1 MALPI
6 VKRYLVALDRHKW
19 AGLAGL
25 ALVMG
30 LSGVAALQPAPP
42 TSYASRGLL
51 SYVAPPVT
59 VSQTSTALQQ
69 QAQVLTEEALLS
81 DFVVETAVQLLQ
93 AQQIQLDV
101 RTLRRNASVEI
112 NPQSGDED
120 RDDRDE
126 NLQGLRIL
134 VTYQDSNNK
143 TAQAAVAVLMQAI
156 VEQSR
161 LFNTQQISRII
172 ENLNQLLPKV
182 TQELRLAEGDLE
194 RYIRVEGP
202 TIQAAEDGQLVG
214 AITGSQQQQR
224 QIQLDL
230 ATIAAQIRSLETR
243 LGLSA
248 DQAYTS
254 SALSAD
260 PIIADLRIR
269 LYQTEAQMQI
279 YARTLRPQHPAMLDL
294 KNQQQAYEELLQ
306 QRVTEVIGGNVQAA
320 PLRNVDTIRQE
331 SSLDPARQA
340 LANTLVGLQTQ
351 RETLEQQLAALVV
364 AEQQSRQAY
373 SAIPNKQLEQSRLE
387 QQVILK
393 RNFYDQIQVKLA
405 DVRLAAEETVGSLV
419 ISQPPQTELAT
430 ESSRNSL
437 VILLVGSVVG
447 LLVGGGLVLL
457 LDSLDAT
464 FHTLQDL
471 QAALRRQEVPILGLL
486 PLLPAELEVE
496 ELPLVLEADSPRA
509 EPYERLRGN
518 LRRPVGSKAIKV
530 VLLTSLVSGEGKTV
544 SVYNLAIASA
554 RAGKRTLL
562 IEADLRSPSQA
573 KALQVEPAIDSL
585 QEPLRYYDKA
595 EFNLVPTI
603 ENLYV
608 LPSPGPQ
615 RQAAAILESSEI
627 KRLLEEV
634 RGRFDLVVIDT
645 PPLSRHNDALLL
657 EPHTDGLIL
666 VTRPDYTEDGL
677 LTEAID
683 QFIESDN
690 IQFLGAIINGIDA
703 PPTPSTRI
711 DEFETPFV
719 LNDVES
725 PQEYGND
732 YNQEHNSTDVNPPSS
747 RDLTRTGSYRQVE
760 K

>member
-42 TSYASRGLL
+42 TSYASRGTL
-51 SYVAPPVT
+51 SYAAPPVT

-69 QAQVLTEEALLS
+69 QAQGLTEEALLS
-81 DFVVETAVQLLQ
+81 DFVVETAAQILQ
-93 AQQIQLDV
+93 AQQIQLDA
-101 RTLRRNASVEI
+101 RTLRRNGGVEI
-112 NPQSGDED
+112 NPSAGK
-120 RDDRDE
+120 DDKNDQDE
-126 NLQGLRIL
+126 NLPGLRVL
-134 VTYQDSNNK
+134 VTYQDPNDK
-143 TAQAAVAVLMQAI
+143 IAQAAVAALMQAI

-172 ENLNQLLPKV
+172 ENLNQLLPNV
-182 TQELRLAEGDLE
+182 TRELRLAESELE

-224 QIQLDL
+224 QIQFDL
-230 ATIAAQIRSLETR
+230 ATISAQIRSLETR

-260 PIIADLRIR
+260 PIIADLRIK

-279 YARTLRPQHPAMLDL
+279 YAPTLRPRHPAMLEL
-294 KNQQQAYEELLQ
+294 KNQQQAYEALLQ
-306 QRVTEVIGGNVQAA
+306 QRVTEVIGGNLQAA
-320 PLRNVDTIRQE
+320 PLSNVSAIRQG

-340 LANTLVGLQTQ
+340 LANTLVALQTQ
-351 RETLEQQLAALVV
+351 RETLEQQLTALAA

-373 SAIPNKQLEQSRLE
+373 GAIPNKQLEQSRLE
-387 QQVILK
+387 QQVTLK
-393 RNFYDQIQVKLA
+393 RNFYDQIQAKLA
-405 DVRLAAEETVGSLV
+405 DVTLAAEETVGSLV
-419 ISQPPQTELAT
+419 ISQPPQTDLAT

-437 VILLVGSVVG
+437 VILLVGGVVG

-486 PLLPAELEVE
+486 PLLPSELAVE
-496 ELPLVLEADSPRA
+496 GLPLVLAADSPA
-509 EPYERLRGN
+509 VEPYERLRGN
-518 LRRPVGSKAIKV
+518 LRRAIGSKAIKV
-530 VLLTSLVSGEGKTV
+530 VVLTSLVSGEGKTV
-544 SVYNLAIASA
+544 SAYNLAIASA

-573 KALQVEPAIDSL
+573 KALQVEPAGDSL
-585 QEPLRYYDKA
+585 QEPLRYYGKA
-595 EFNLVPTI
+595 EFSLVPTI

-608 LPSPGPQ
+608 LPSPGSQ
-615 RQAAAILESSEI
+615 RQAAAILESSEM
-627 KRLLEEV
+627 KRMLDDV

-683 QFIESDN
+683 QFIESDD
-690 IQFLGAIINGIDA
+690 IQFLGAIINGTDA
-703 PPTPSTRI
+703 PSRSWAPPDDI
-711 DEFETPFV
+711 DTQFVLDDVETP
-719 LNDVES
+719 E
-725 PQEYGND
+725 D
-732 YNQEHNSTDVNPPSS
+732 YDKDYSQAPNNATELNPPASLN
-747 RDLTRTGSYRQVE
+747 LTRTG

>member
-42 TSYASRGLL
+42 TSYASRGTL

-69 QAQVLTEEALLS
+69 QAQGLTEDALLS
-81 DFVVETAVQLLQ
+81 DFVVETAAQILQ
-93 AQQIQLDV
+93 SQQIQLDA
-101 RTLRRNASVEI
+101 RTLRRHAGVEI
-112 NPQSGDED
+112 NPSADKGDKNSQ
-120 RDDRDE
+120 DE
-126 NLQGLRIL
+126 NLQGLRVL
-134 VTYQDSNNK
+134 VTYQDPNDK
-143 TAQAAVAVLMQAI
+143 IAQAAVAALMQAI

-172 ENLNQLLPKV
+172 ENLNQLLPNV
-182 TQELRLAEGDLE
+182 TRELRLAESELE

-230 ATIAAQIRSLETR
+230 ATISAQIRSLETR

-260 PIIADLRIR
+260 PIIADLRIK
-269 LYQTEAQMQI
+269 LYQTEVQMQI
-279 YARTLRPQHPAMLDL
+279 YAPTLRPRHPAMLEL
-294 KNQQQAYEELLQ
+294 KNQQQAYEALLQ
-306 QRVTEVIGGNVQAA
+306 QRVTEVIGGNLQAA
-320 PLRNVDTIRQE
+320 PLGNVSAIRQG

-351 RETLEQQLAALVV
+351 RETLEQQLTALAA

-373 SAIPNKQLEQSRLE
+373 GAIPNKQLEQSRLE
-387 QQVILK
+387 QQVTLK
-393 RNFYDQIQVKLA
+393 RNFYDQIQAKLA
-405 DVRLAAEETVGSLV
+405 DVTLAAEETVGSLV
-419 ISQPPQTELAT
+419 ISQPPQTDLAT

-437 VILLVGSVVG
+437 VILLVGGVVG

-471 QAALRRQEVPILGLL
+471 QAALRRQEVPVLGLL
-486 PLLPAELEVE
+486 PLLPSEPAVE
-496 ELPLVLEADSPRA
+496 GLPLVLAADSPA
-509 EPYERLRGN
+509 VEPYERLRGN
-518 LRRPVGSKAIKV
+518 LRRAIGSKAIKV
-530 VLLTSLVSGEGKTV
+530 VVLTSLVGGEGKTV
-544 SVYNLAIASA
+544 SAYNLAIASA

-573 KALQVEPAIDSL
+573 KALQVEPAGDSL
-585 QEPLRYYDKA
+585 QEPLRYYGKA
-595 EFNLVPTI
+595 EFSLVPTI

-615 RQAAAILESSEI
+615 RQAAAILESSEM
-627 KRLLEEV
+627 KRMLDDV

-683 QFIESDN
+683 QFIESDD
-690 IQFLGAIINGIDA
+690 IQFLGAIINGTDA
-703 PPTPSTRI
+703 PPRSWAPLDDI
-711 DEFETPFV
+711 DRQFVLDDVETP
-719 LNDVES
+719 E
-725 PQEYGND
+725 D
-732 YNQEHNSTDVNPPSS
+732 YDKDYSQAPNNPTELNPPASLN
-747 RDLTRTGSYRQVE
+747 LTRTS